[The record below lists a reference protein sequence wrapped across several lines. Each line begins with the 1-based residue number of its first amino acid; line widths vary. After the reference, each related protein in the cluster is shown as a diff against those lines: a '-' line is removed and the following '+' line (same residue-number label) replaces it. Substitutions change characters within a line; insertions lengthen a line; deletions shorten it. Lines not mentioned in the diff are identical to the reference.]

1 MSGIRAVPQNWC
13 TVMSILEIQKLP
25 KGYRG
30 KYHSLVLAYHSLY
43 DVKQKIKRF
52 HSQIQ
57 YGLFSCNATMY
68 NKFKDY
74 LLNPKRDEWLYKNS
88 KDHQNEIKGFN
99 MYVAKSRL
107 HS

>member
-1 MSGIRAVPQNWC
+1 
-13 TVMSILEIQKLP
+13 
-25 KGYRG
+25 
-30 KYHSLVLAYHSLY
+30 
-43 DVKQKIKRF
+43 
-52 HSQIQ
+52 
-57 YGLFSCNATMY
+57 MY

-74 LLNPKRDEWLYKNS
+74 LLNLKRDEWLYNNS